1 MLLAG
6 ERNAGSSFLSMTLFR
21 HRSPSLAHRSRGHRG
36 RYALC
41 LLGLAIVSLPG
52 VASPFAPPGAEGFG
66 VPLRTAISM
75 YPPEGAE
82 GKTALLHVR
91 AVGAQ
96 LVRIQVSWS
105 MAAPASPPP
114 GFDAFN
120 PNDPSY
126 NWSELDR
133 LVQSTVGAGLEP
145 IVDIT
150 TPPTWA
156 QDPVGGGVQRPSPTQ
171 LAMFAHAAAS
181 RFDGSTPGLPIVR
194 YWEVWNEP
202 NISLFLEPQIENA
215 SPVSVNTYRTMVNDF
230 AAGVHEARAGDI
242 VIGGSLFPNAI
253 ARPGLT
259 AIAPLEFT
267 RRLFCLSAGSHP
279 RRICNTPVAVDVWSV
294 HPYTSGGPSTKPA
307 NPNNIWIANLRS
319 LSNVVQAAQRLGTLT
334 SKHRAQTWVT
344 EFSWDSNPPN
354 PGGVPVALQ
363 GRWVSEAI
371 YRGWQAGIN
380 VFTWFMLRDQSLES
394 SPFQSGLYFACTT
407 GIYCDTPKP
416 AAAAF
421 RFPLVAYP
429 AAKRS
434 ANVWGR
440 TPAGVPDSVNVQW
453 LRGRTWRTFATLRTD
468 RDGIFRARL
477 RLPKQASSSAALLRA
492 LAPGVGASPSFS
504 LQRPPEIAATPF
516 GS

>member
-1 MLLAG
+1 
-6 ERNAGSSFLSMTLFR
+6 MTLFR
-21 HRSPSLAHRSRGHRG
+21 HRSPSLSQRSRGHRV

-41 LLGLAIVSLPG
+41 VLVLAIVSTPG
-52 VASPFAPPGAEGFG
+52 AASLLAPPTAEGFG
-66 VPLRTAISM
+66 VALRTAISM

-82 GKTALLHVR
+82 GTTALLHVR

-105 MAAPASPPP
+105 AAAPADPPP
-114 GFDAFN
+114 GFQAAN
-120 PNDPSY
+120 PNDHSY

-133 LVQSTVGAGLEP
+133 VVQSAVDAGLEP

-156 QDPVGGGVQRPSPTQ
+156 QEPAGGGVQRPSPAQ
-171 LAMFAHAAAS
+171 LGMFARAAAS
-181 RFDGSTPGLPIVR
+181 RFNGSTPGLPIVR

-202 NISLFLEPQIENA
+202 NVSLFLEPQIENA
-215 SPVSVNTYRTMVNDF
+215 VPVSVNTYRTMVNDF
-230 AAGVHEARAGDI
+230 AAGVHGARAGDI

-253 ARPGLT
+253 NRPGLT

-267 RRLFCLSAGSHP
+267 RRLFCLSAGLRP

-307 NPNNIWIANLRS
+307 NPNNIWIENLRS

-334 SKHRAQTWVT
+334 STHRAQTWVT

-363 GRWVSEAI
+363 GRWVAESL
-371 YRGWQAGIN
+371 YRAWQAGIN
-380 VFTWFMLRDQSLES
+380 VFTWFTLRDEPLGS
-394 SPFQSGLYFACTT
+394 SMFQSGLYFACTA

-434 ANVWGR
+434 AYVWGR
-440 TPAGVPDSVNVQW
+440 TPAGVRGSVRVQW
-453 LRGRTWRTFATLRTD
+453 LQGRVWRTFATLRTD
-468 RDGIFRARL
+468 RDGIFGAKLPLAR
-477 RLPKQASSSAALLRA
+477 QASPSSALLRA
-492 LAPGVGASPSFS
+492 VEPGIGVSPSFS
-504 LQRPPEIAATPF
+504 LHRPPEIAATPF